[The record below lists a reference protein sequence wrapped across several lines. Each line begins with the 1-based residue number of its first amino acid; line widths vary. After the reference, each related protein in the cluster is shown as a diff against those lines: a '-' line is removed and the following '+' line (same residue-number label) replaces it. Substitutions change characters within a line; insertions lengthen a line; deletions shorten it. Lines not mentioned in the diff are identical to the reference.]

1 MIQGRECR
9 PAGHSP
15 SPVARNRTS
24 RCASALFA
32 EPFAATGRGPS
43 LIDHAMNQRK
53 FGRTG
58 LPVSELCLGA
68 MQFGWLT
75 HEETSTAI
83 LDAYRA
89 AGGNFIQTTT
99 CGPGGPGAAL
109 CRSEEIVGAWLQANP
124 RARDGCV
131 LSTRMR
137 FSRPAPGFRAGLA
150 DAIRRQY
157 DESLRRLR
165 SSHLDL
171 LVCEWSDALV
181 PMEDVLG
188 AVDDLVRAGKLRYVG
203 AAGFPVWRFMESLG
217 RSARLGGSRL
227 ESFQADYSLLERAPF
242 EPDAVDL
249 AREYRVALLAQ
260 SPLAGGF
267 LTGFY
272 HVPPPLETARTRR
285 LRERYGNVR
294 GHAVLA
300 TLGDLAVEL
309 GATTAQVA
317 LAWVLTRS
325 GVTAPLLGFL
335 APEQVHEAAAATRL
349 VLSPVHLDRL
359 EAASRRLPGA
369 VEHSPAETINPNL

>member
-1 MIQGRECR
+1 
-9 PAGHSP
+9 
-15 SPVARNRTS
+15 
-24 RCASALFA
+24 
-32 EPFAATGRGPS
+32 
-43 LIDHAMNQRK
+43 MNQRK

-75 HEETSTAI
+75 NDETSRAI

-99 CGPGGPGAAL
+99 CGPAPVGPGL

-124 RARDGCV
+124 RARDSLV

-137 FSRPAPGFRAGLA
+137 FARPVPGFRAGLA
-150 DAIRRQY
+150 DSIRRQCE
-157 DESLRRLR
+157 DSLRRLHT
-165 SSHLDL
+165 SHLDL
-171 LVCEWSDALV
+171 LVIEWSDALL
-181 PMEDVLG
+181 PMDEVLG
-188 AVDDLVRAGKLRYVG
+188 SIDDLVRAGKLRYVG

-217 RSARLGGSRL
+217 RSARRGGSRL

-242 EPDAVDL
+242 EPDAMEL

-272 HVPPPLETARTRR
+272 HVPQVPETARTRR

-300 TLGDLAVEL
+300 TLGDIAVDL
-309 GATTAQVA
+309 GATTGQVA

-325 GVTAPLLGFL
+325 CVTAPLLGFL
-335 APEQVHEAAAATRL
+335 APEQVREAAAATS
-349 VLSPVHLDRL
+349 LSLAPEHLDRL
-359 EAASRRLPGA
+359 EAATRRLPG
-369 VEHSPAETINPNL
+369 VIEHSLTETTQP

>member
-1 MIQGRECR
+1 
-9 PAGHSP
+9 
-15 SPVARNRTS
+15 
-24 RCASALFA
+24 
-32 EPFAATGRGPS
+32 
-43 LIDHAMNQRK
+43 MNQRK

-75 HEETSTAI
+75 NESTSHAI

-99 CGPGGPGAAL
+99 SGPATSAPGL

-124 RARDGCV
+124 RFRDGLV
-131 LSTRMR
+131 LATRMR
-137 FSRPAPGFRAGLA
+137 LARPAPGMRAGLA
-150 DAIRRQY
+150 ESVRRQCE
-157 DESLRRLR
+157 DSLRRLR
-165 SSHLDL
+165 TPHLDL
-171 LVCEWSDALV
+171 LVCEWSEEFLPMDDVFSALN
-181 PMEDVLG
+181 
-188 AVDDLVRAGKLRYVG
+188 DLMRAGKLRYAG
-203 AAGFPVWRFMESLG
+203 AAGFPVWRFMEALG
-217 RSARLGGSRL
+217 RSAHRGGSRF

-242 EPDAVDL
+242 EPDAMDL
-249 AREYRVALLAQ
+249 AREHRVALLAQ

-272 HVPPPLETARTRR
+272 HLPQDPETARTRR

-300 TLGDLAVEL
+300 TLGDIAVET

-325 GVTAPLLGFL
+325 CVTAPLLGFL
-335 APEQVHEAAAATRL
+335 APEQVREAAAATQLTLSADHL
-349 VLSPVHLDRL
+349 VRL
-359 EAASRRLPGA
+359 EVASRRLPG
-369 VEHSPAETINPNL
+369 VIEHSLAENTNP

>member
-1 MIQGRECR
+1 
-9 PAGHSP
+9 
-15 SPVARNRTS
+15 
-24 RCASALFA
+24 
-32 EPFAATGRGPS
+32 
-43 LIDHAMNQRK
+43 
-53 FGRTG
+53 
-58 LPVSELCLGA
+58 

-75 HEETSTAI
+75 NDETARAI

-89 AGGNFIQTTT
+89 DGGNFIQTTT
-99 CGPGGPGAAL
+99 CGPGAAL
-109 CRSEEIVGAWLQANP
+109 CRSEEIVGGWLQANP
-124 RARDGCV
+124 RARDGLV

-137 FSRPAPGFRAGLA
+137 LARPAPGFRAGLA
-150 DAIRRQY
+150 DAIRRQCE
-157 DESLRRLR
+157 DSLRRLR
-165 SSHLDL
+165 TTHLDL

-181 PMEDVLG
+181 PMDDVLG
-188 AVDDLVRAGKLRYVG
+188 SIDNLVRAGKLRHVG

-242 EPDAVDL
+242 EPDAVEL

-300 TLGDLAVEL
+300 TLAEVGAEL
-309 GATTAQVA
+309 GATPAQVA

-349 VLSPVHLDRL
+349 VLADAPLERL
-359 EAASRRLPGA
+359 EAAARRLPGV
-369 VEHSPAETINPNL
+369 VEHSPAETINL

>member
-1 MIQGRECR
+1 
-9 PAGHSP
+9 
-15 SPVARNRTS
+15 
-24 RCASALFA
+24 
-32 EPFAATGRGPS
+32 
-43 LIDHAMNQRK
+43 MNQRK
-53 FGRTG
+53 LGRTG

-75 HEETSTAI
+75 NDETSHAI

-89 AGGNFIQTTT
+89 SGGNFIQTTT
-99 CGPGGPGAAL
+99 CGPGGAGPAL
-109 CRSEEIVGAWLQANP
+109 CRSEEMVGAWLQANP
-124 RARDGCV
+124 RARDSLV
-131 LSTRMR
+131 LSTRMQ

-150 DAIRRQY
+150 DGIRRQFE
-157 DESLRRLR
+157 ESLRRLR
-165 SSHLDL
+165 TTHLDL
-171 LVCEWSDALV
+171 LVCEWSDALLPV
-181 PMEDVLG
+181 DDVLG
-188 AVDDLVRAGKLRYVG
+188 AVDDLVRAGKLRHVG

-217 RSARLGGSRL
+217 RSARRGGCRL

-242 EPDAVDL
+242 EPDAIEL

-300 TLGDLAVEL
+300 ALTGIGAEL
-309 GATTAQVA
+309 GATPGQVA

-325 GVTAPLLGFL
+325 CVTAPLLGFL
-335 APEQVHEAAAATRL
+335 APEQVQEAASATRL
-349 VLSPVHLDRL
+349 TLSPTHLDRL
-359 EAASRRLPGA
+359 EAACRRLPGA
-369 VEHSPAETINPNL
+369 VEHALTETTNP

>member
-1 MIQGRECR
+1 
-9 PAGHSP
+9 
-15 SPVARNRTS
+15 
-24 RCASALFA
+24 
-32 EPFAATGRGPS
+32 
-43 LIDHAMNQRK
+43 MNQRK

-68 MQFGWLT
+68 MQFGWLANDEAS
-75 HEETSTAI
+75 HAI

-99 CGPGGPGAAL
+99 CGPGAAL

-124 RARDGCV
+124 RTRDGLV

-137 FSRPAPGFRAGLA
+137 FARPAPGFRAGLA
-150 DAIRRQY
+150 DSIRRQCE
-157 DESLRRLR
+157 ESLRRLR
-165 SSHLDL
+165 TTHLDL

-181 PMEDVLG
+181 PVDDVLG
-188 AVDDLVRAGKLRYVG
+188 SIDDLIRAGKLRYVG

-217 RSARLGGSRL
+217 RSARRGGCRL

-242 EPDAVDL
+242 EPDAIEL

-300 TLGDLAVEL
+300 TLAEVGAEL
-309 GATTAQVA
+309 GATPGQVA

-325 GVTAPLLGFL
+325 CVTAPLLGFL
-335 APEQVHEAAAATRL
+335 APDQVSEAAAATRL
-349 VLSPVHLDRL
+349 VLPPAHLARL

-369 VEHSPAETINPNL
+369 VEHALIENTNP